1 MKAYKIILLLSA
13 LFATSL
19 HAQTGNKTYYYERVA
34 IVKNGVKQAASG
46 DGHYLTINSRILYES
61 EANGSSKGTSSV
73 KYINSDNNM
82 PFYEGNTALGRN
94 LSYVFNSDYSR
105 LNVRELNGTVYVYE
119 RKSQPT
125 AASRMRKY
133 EESEEGIQIP
143 TTGEDYS
150 LGQSSSRQTSST
162 TSTQKRQKVTCTRCN
177 GTKYI
182 DKYIP
187 VVAEYGVKKPE
198 YYICNICNK
207 RVAKNGGHGH
217 ASCPSCHGT
226 GFVYK

>member
-1 MKAYKIILLLSA
+1 MKAYIITIILSA
-13 LFATSL
+13 FCASSL

-34 IVKNGVKQAASG
+34 IVKNGEKQAASG
-46 DGHYLTINSRILYES
+46 DGHYLTLNSRILYES

-82 PFYEGNTALGRN
+82 PYYEGNTALGRG
-94 LSYVFNSDYSR
+94 LSYVFNSNYSR
-105 LNVRELNGTVYVYE
+105 LNVRVPNGIIYVYE

-125 AASRMRKY
+125 ANSRMRIY
-133 EESEEGIQIP
+133 ETSEGGTYIATAGDHP
-143 TTGEDYS
+143 T
-150 LGQSSSRQTSST
+150 GQSSNKQKSST
-162 TSTQKRQKVTCTRCN
+162 FSPKNRQKVTCTRCN
-177 GTKYI
+177 GFKYI

-187 VVAEYGVKKPE
+187 TVGEYGVKKPE

-217 ASCPSCHGT
+217 APCPSCHGT
-226 GFVYK
+226 GYVYK